1 MIGDAALQIGQPLKK
16 YLVILTYMYHCIRIN
31 PIVIGEECNENISL
45 DIFTYVLVY
54 CCTEL

>member
-1 MIGDAALQIGQPLKK
+1 MIGDVALKIRQTLKK
-16 YLVILTYMYHCIRIN
+16 HLVILMYHCIRIN

-54 CCTEL
+54 CCTEV